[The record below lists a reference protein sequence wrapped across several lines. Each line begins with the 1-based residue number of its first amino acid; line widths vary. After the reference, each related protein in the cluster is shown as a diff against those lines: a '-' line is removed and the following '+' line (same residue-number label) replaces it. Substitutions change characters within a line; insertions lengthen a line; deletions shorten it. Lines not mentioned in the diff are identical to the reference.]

1 MIDAAPLESEE
12 KSDSLFHKAAS
23 FALYAIGASF
33 VFQFVYSK
41 IWLRVSPDTAR
52 LLGYIPTIA
61 IISAI
66 PAGVIALSGIPRY
79 GRRKLLWKG
88 LVGMI
93 VPIVLFVF
101 SVYFSAYLRARIIE
115 ETQKMEQKK

>member
-1 MIDAAPLESEE
+1 M
-12 KSDSLFHKAAS
+12 
-23 FALYAIGASF
+23 
-33 VFQFVYSK
+33 
-41 IWLRVSPDTAR
+41 
-52 LLGYIPTIA
+52 LGFIPTIA

-66 PAGVIALSGIPRY
+66 PAGVIALCGIPRY

-93 VPIVLFVF
+93 LPIVLFV
-101 SVYFSAYLRARIIE
+101 SVVYYSAYLRTRIIE